1 MSKREVAELACRILA
16 LYYLVVNLHSFVT
29 LPITLGMGVWNAIQF
44 GGWDATGIGILFIG
58 LGTGCIIALV
68 WFLWTR
74 AWWIAEKLV
83 PHDANY
89 SRWPRVRAQDMQVV
103 AFSMVGLFT
112 LVNSFQSLARS
123 FGMYV
128 GVLNSDE
135 YGERRITF
143 LEWLTLEGAL
153 GSLIGC
159 ILGLWLVLGSR
170 GLVRLIRRLR
180 RPEFDELTDESTA
193 GHAES
198 APPLRG

>member
-16 LYYLVVNLHSFVT
+16 LYYLVANLHSFLG
-29 LPITLGMGVWNAIQF
+29 LPITLGMGVWRVVQSGDWDVTGFAIVF
-44 GGWDATGIGILFIG
+44 TALATGFV
-58 LGTGCIIALV
+58 IALV

-74 AWWIAEKLV
+74 ASWIAEKMV

-89 SRWPRVRAQDMQVV
+89 SRWPHVRAADLQVV

-112 LVNSFQSLARS
+112 LVNGFQSLARS
-123 FGMYV
+123 FGLYI
-128 GVLNSDE
+128 GVLNSE
-135 YGERRITF
+135 QYGERRITF
-143 LEWLTLEGAL
+143 LEWLTLEDTL
-153 GSLIGC
+153 GSLVGC
-159 ILGLWLVLGSR
+159 ILGIWLLLGSR

-180 RPEFDELTDESTA
+180 RPEFDEPIDESTA